1 MGVAFGTDG
10 IRGVANV
17 DLTPEVAVALG
28 RAAARVL
35 GGDRWLIGADTRATG
50 PMLVA
55 ALAAGLAAAGADVV
69 DLGVIPTPGV
79 AFHSQRDG
87 VPAAVVSASHNPFT
101 DNGIKLLAAGGRKLA
116 DEVEQ
121 AIAELLGDPPGPGGP
136 VGTISCDDD
145 AAGPYADHL
154 VGALEGRRLTGL
166 HVVVD
171 CANGAASAIAPE
183 VFRQLGAQV
192 TVLCAEP
199 DGLNIN
205 AGCGSTYPQALQ
217 AAVVDAGA
225 HAGLA
230 FDGDAD
236 RVLAVDEAGELV
248 DGDRIIGL
256 CAADLHRR
264 GLLRNG
270 AVAVTVMSNLGL
282 RMALG
287 HLGIEV
293 IETAVGDRYVLEAL
307 DARDL
312 SLGGEQSGHV
322 VFRDLATTGD
332 GVLTG
337 ALLLDLVVR
346 GQCTLGDISRAFMQR
361 FPQVLHNVR
370 VADPGSL
377 GAARAVWDEVAKV
390 EAELAGRGRVVLRS
404 SGTEPLVRVMIEATT
419 VEQAESLARR
429 IGAVVAETLV

>member
-10 IRGVANV
+10 IRGVANTEV
-17 DLTPEVAVALG
+17 TPEVALALG

-35 GGDRWLIGADTRATG
+35 GGERWLIGADTRASG

-55 ALAAGLAAAGADVV
+55 ALSAGLAAAGADVV

-79 AFHSQRDG
+79 AFHAQRDG

-101 DNGIKLLAAGGRKLA
+101 DNGIKLLAAGGHKLA
-116 DEVEQ
+116 DEVEH
-121 AIAELLGDPPGPGGP
+121 AIAALLEDPPASGGP
-136 VGTISCDDD
+136 VGSIRRNDD
-145 AAGPYADHL
+145 AQGPYVDHL
-154 VGALEGRRLTGL
+154 VGALEGRSLAGL
-166 HVVVD
+166 HVVID
-171 CANGAASAIAPE
+171 CANGAASVIAPA
-183 VFRQLGAQV
+183 VFRQLGARV
-192 TVLCAEP
+192 TVLHAEP
-199 DGLNIN
+199 DGMNIN

-236 RVLAVDEAGELV
+236 RVLAVDEAGALV

-256 CAADLHRR
+256 CAADLQRR

-282 RMALG
+282 RVALDV
-287 HLGIEV
+287 LGIEV
-293 IETAVGDRYVLEAL
+293 VETAVGDRYVLAAL
-307 DARDL
+307 DKRDL

-346 GQCTLGDISRAFMQR
+346 AQRTLGTLAGEFMQR

-370 VADPGSL
+370 VTDPNGL
-377 GAARAVWDEVAKV
+377 DAAEAVWDEVAKV
-390 EAELAGRGRVVLRS
+390 EAELAGRGRVVLRP

-419 VEQAESLARR
+419 AEQAESMARR
-429 IGAVVAETLV
+429 LGAVVANALS